1 MRIPL
6 DYYRILSV
14 PIKASSQQLEQA
26 YGDRLLQQPR
36 REYGEQA
43 ILARQTLIQD
53 AYQILSG
60 SATRAEYDA
69 RFFSNLSVA
78 DVSLSEVEK
87 VTADLVD
94 NPAVSPELE
103 EIVTPESS
111 VVESTLPSPTIEV
124 PADKFVGALLLLQEL
139 GEYELVLEL
148 GLDFLNSP
156 EYVELTQK
164 QLRNIKNTTRE
175 DLILSLAIAYLELG
189 REQWHCREYEN
200 AAASGQIGIDLLIQ
214 ENLFPGVK
222 EELETDLYKLRPYRV
237 LEFISQ
243 NPNNSAARAKGFKLL
258 QEMLRQRQG
267 IEGKGQDRSGLTFD
281 QFLCF
286 IQQLR
291 TYLTSAEQEQLFVT
305 EAEYSS
311 AIANY
316 LGVYTLLARGL
327 VLKQPQLIVR
337 AWQMLE
343 KLSELQ
349 DVSWEQSVCALL
361 LGHTQVALDLIP
373 KTQDKKRIDLIKH
386 HSQGHKDLLPGM
398 CFYGEKWLQEDVIAQ
413 FCDLAHQQISLKEYF
428 ADKTVQAYLE
438 ALPPIVLT
446 PTESLETVAPPPVI
460 KKTKPQGLLS
470 RWRSKFKNSDESQP
484 IVVNSQAQT
493 VKSEEELVAAGVGTH
508 YFSPATLETGG
519 VSGFNTSSIS
529 PKPNYRSSTVD
540 KLHKRSQQKPKL
552 KRAAVGNHHSF
563 KISDKKTTKASKPN
577 INQKR
582 NFSQS
587 KSKYAAKVP
596 AKRQSKSTL
605 IKGWLFLISLVLGVG
620 SIGFISTKLLLD
632 SSWKTATQEE
642 QLTIS
647 VSTPP
652 VQLPPVKA
660 KTPAVKPKLTF
671 ADRSRQVIKTWLD
684 SKSAAFGKEHQ
695 IEALNQILVPPL
707 LTTWSD
713 RARDYQQDNAHR
725 EYQHNIKMRSA
736 AIDENNP
743 NLATVEAEVRE
754 IVKHYQA
761 GQLQEAK
768 SYDDNLLVRYQLV
781 RKQDKWLIKNAKV
794 LKTLE

>member
-14 PIKASSQQLEQA
+14 PIKASPQQLEQA

-53 AYQILSG
+53 AYQILSV

-69 RFFSNLSVA
+69 RFFTNLQVA
-78 DVSLSEVEK
+78 DLSLSEVEK
-87 VTADLVD
+87 VTTDLADNLETS
-94 NPAVSPELE
+94 AELE
-103 EIVTPESS
+103 EIVAPASTL
-111 VVESTLPSPTIEV
+111 VESTAPSPTIEV
-124 PADKFVGALLLLQEL
+124 AADKFVGALLLLQEL
-139 GEYELVLEL
+139 GEYELVLQL
-148 GLDFLNSP
+148 GLDYLNSP
-156 EYVELTQK
+156 EYVELAQK
-164 QLRNIKNTTRE
+164 QLGNIKNTTKE

-189 REQWHCREYEN
+189 REQWHCREYES
-200 AAASGQIGIDLLIQ
+200 AAASGQMGIDLLIQ

-243 NPNNSAARAKGFKLL
+243 NPTNSAARTKGFKLL

-267 IEGKGQDRSGLTFD
+267 IEGKGEDCSGLTFD

-311 AIANY
+311 AIGNY
-316 LGVYTLLARGL
+316 LGVYALLARGL

-343 KLSELQ
+343 ELNELQ
-349 DVSWEQSVCALL
+349 DVSWEQSVSALL
-361 LGHTQVALDLIP
+361 LGHTQVALDLVP
-373 KTQDKKRIDLIKH
+373 KTQDQKRIDLIQH
-386 HSQGHKDLLPGM
+386 HSQGHNDLLPGM

-428 ADKTVQAYLE
+428 ADQTVQAYLE
-438 ALPPIVLT
+438 AIPPMMLT
-446 PTESLETVAPPPVI
+446 ANASSRSVAPPPVV
-460 KKTKPQGLLS
+460 KETKPQGLLS
-470 RWRSKFKNSDESQP
+470 RWRSKFKNSDRSQP
-484 IVVNSQAQT
+484 VGVNSQVQT
-493 VKSEEELVAAGVGTH
+493 LTAEGELVGAGVGNH
-508 YFSPATLETGG
+508 YRSVTTLESGSI
-519 VSGFNTSSIS
+519 SGFNTASVSSK
-529 PKPNYRSSTVD
+529 PKHRSSTIH
-540 KLHKRSQQKPKL
+540 KLHKKSQPRSKL
-552 KRAAVGNHHSF
+552 TRAAVGNHHSF
-563 KISDKKTTKASKPN
+563 KIGDKKTTKASTPN

-582 NFSQS
+582 NFSQD
-587 KSKYAAKVP
+587 KSKYPAKVL
-596 AKRQSKSTL
+596 ARRQSKSTL

-620 SIGFISTKLLLD
+620 TIGFITTKLFLD

-647 VSTPP
+647 VSIPP
-652 VQLPPVKA
+652 VELPPLKA
-660 KTPAVKPKLTF
+660 QIPAVKPKLTF
-671 ADRSRQVIKTWLD
+671 ADRSKQVIQTWLD

-707 LTTWSD
+707 LTTWRG
-713 RARDYQQDNAHR
+713 RARDYQQNNAYR

-736 AIDENNP
+736 AIDQDNP

-761 GQLQEAK
+761 GQLQESK
-768 SYDDNLLVRYQLV
+768 SYDDNLLVRYQLI
-781 RKQDKWLIKNAKV
+781 RQQDKWLIKDAKV
-794 LKTLE
+794 LKTLQ

>member
-14 PIKASSQQLEQA
+14 PIKASPQQLEQA

-53 AYQILSG
+53 AYQILSV

-69 RFFSNLSVA
+69 RFFNNLPVS
-78 DVSLSEVEK
+78 DVSLHEGEK
-87 VTADLVD
+87 ATANLAD
-94 NPAVSPELE
+94 NLETSAELE
-103 EIVTPESS
+103 EIVAPESPL
-111 VVESTLPSPTIEV
+111 VEPTNPSPTIEV

-139 GEYELVLEL
+139 GEYELVLKL
-148 GLDFLNSP
+148 GRDFFNSP
-156 EYVELTQK
+156 EYVKTAQQK
-164 QLRNIKNTTRE
+164 LENLKNTTRE

-189 REQWHCREYEN
+189 REQWHCREYES
-200 AAASGQIGIDLLIQ
+200 AAASGQMGLDLLLQ

-222 EELETDLYKLRPYRV
+222 EEIETDLYKLRPYRV

-243 NPNNSAARAKGFKLL
+243 NPTNLAARTKGFKLL
-258 QEMLRQRQG
+258 QEMLRQRRG
-267 IEGKGQDRSGLTFD
+267 IEGKGEDRSGLTFD

-305 EAEYSS
+305 EAEQSS

-316 LGVYTLLARGL
+316 LAVYALLARGL

-343 KLSELQ
+343 SLSELQ
-349 DVSWEQSVCALL
+349 DVFWEQSVCALL
-361 LGHTQVALDLIP
+361 LGQTQVALGLVS
-373 KTQDKKRIDLIKH
+373 KTQDQKRVDLIRH
-386 HSQGHKDLLPGM
+386 HSQDHKDLLPGM
-398 CFYGEKWLQEDVIAQ
+398 CFYGEKWLQEEVIAQ

-428 ADKTVQAYLE
+428 ADLTVQEYLE

-446 PTESLETVAPPPVI
+446 PSESLATVPQPAVI
-460 KKTKPQGLLS
+460 NETKPQGLLS
-470 RWRSKFKNSDESQP
+470 RWRSKFKNSD
-484 IVVNSQAQT
+484 NSQSVAVSSQAI
-493 VKSEEELVAAGVGTH
+493 KSEGELVGAGVSTH
-508 YFSPATLETGG
+508 YPSTTTLKQGSI
-519 VSGFNTSSIS
+519 SGFNASSAS
-529 PKPNYRSSTVD
+529 SRHKHRSSTID
-540 KLHKRSQQKPKL
+540 NRSKQATNS
-552 KRAAVGNHHSF
+552 RNRAVGNNHSF
-563 KISDKKTTKASKPN
+563 KIANKATRAGKPAVN
-577 INQKR
+577 PRSNL
-582 NFSQS
+582 SQS
-587 KSKYAAKVP
+587 KSQHPAQVP
-596 AKRQSKSTL
+596 ARRQSKSTL
-605 IKGWLFLISLVLGVG
+605 ITGWLFLISLVLGVG
-620 SIGFISTKLLLD
+620 AIGFTTTKFLLD
-632 SSWKTATQEE
+632 SSWKTAKQEE

-652 VQLPPVKA
+652 VRLPPVPA
-660 KTPAVKPKLTF
+660 KTTAVQPKLTF
-671 ADRSRQVIKTWLD
+671 EDRSKQVIQTWLD

-695 IEALNQILVPPL
+695 IEALNQILVSPL
-707 LTTWSD
+707 LTTWSG
-713 RARDYQQDNAHR
+713 RARDYQQENAHR
-725 EYQHNIKMRSA
+725 EYQHSIKMRSA
-736 AIDENNP
+736 AIDKDNP
-743 NLATVEAEVRE
+743 DLATVEAEVRE

-781 RKQDKWLIKNAKV
+781 RQQDKWLIKDAKV
-794 LKTLE
+794 LETLN